1 MRNPYNLSKP
11 NNPFRPIADSSN
23 GNRLLTETISS
34 EKYMIIKKIM
44 IFQFGAKIFFV
55 SFNILTKAN
64 QNLPN
69 VLESYQDCLAGTK
82 MVLLG
87 LVNATISFAN
97 LPMKVIAEL
106 FTTEA
111 IPPATLEFI
120 VCSGIG
126 TALL

>member
-11 NNPFRPIADSSN
+11 DNPFRPIADSSN
-23 GNRLLTETISS
+23 GNSLLTDTISS

-82 MVLLG
+82 MVFLG

>member
-11 NNPFRPIADSSN
+11 DNPFRPIADSSN
-23 GNRLLTETISS
+23 GNSLLTDTISS

-44 IFQFGAKIFFV
+44 IFQFGVFA

>member
-11 NNPFRPIADSSN
+11 DNPFRPIADSSN
-23 GNRLLTETISS
+23 GNSLLTDTISS
-34 EKYMIIKKIM
+34 EKYMIIKKNNDIP
-44 IFQFGAKIFFV
+44 IWRFV

-82 MVLLG
+82 MVFLG

-111 IPPATLEFI
+111 IPPARLEFI

>member
-11 NNPFRPIADSSN
+11 DNPFRPIADSSN
-23 GNRLLTETISS
+23 GNSLLTDTISS
-34 EKYMIIKKIM
+34 EKYMIIKKNNDIP
-44 IFQFGAKIFFV
+44 IWRFV

-82 MVLLG
+82 MVFLG